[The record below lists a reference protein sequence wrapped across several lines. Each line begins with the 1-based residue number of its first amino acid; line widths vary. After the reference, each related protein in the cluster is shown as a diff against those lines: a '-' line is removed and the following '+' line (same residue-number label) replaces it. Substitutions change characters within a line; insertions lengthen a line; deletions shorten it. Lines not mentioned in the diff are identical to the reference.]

1 VCYSF
6 TGISFVIMKILK
18 IHNLD
23 LNDMQNILGIGS
35 RIRHADFGDG
45 VIINVKSSG
54 YNITFMKFGMK
65 LMKLDVPLEIIE
77 EVERDT
83 DMVSLLDVEMSLS
96 KVLQKWSDFTENV
109 PLGDKWKG
117 GKLILKPGRHDLA
130 NKEMPI
136 DAFFHKIVM
145 VRDRLRVMEQ
155 RVNSSNLDDEEKLNL
170 QQYITKIYGTLT
182 SFNVLFKNPEQ
193 IFVGEKVMAE

>member
-1 VCYSF
+1 
-6 TGISFVIMKILK
+6 MDLLK
-18 IHNLD
+18 IHNFSLD
-23 LNDMQNILGIGS
+23 DMQNILGIGS
-35 RIRHADFGDG
+35 RIRHPDYGDG
-45 VIINVKSSG
+45 VIVNVKSSG
-54 YNITFMKFGMK
+54 YDITFMKFGMRLIK
-65 LMKLDVPLEIIE
+65 FDVQLEIIE
-77 EVERDT
+77 EVERDSDT
-83 DMVSLLDVEMSLS
+83 ISLLDVEMTLS

-117 GKLILKPGRHDLA
+117 GKLILKPGRHDMA

-155 RVNSSNLDDEEKLNL
+155 RVNSSKLDDEEKLNI

-193 IFVGEKVMAE
+193 IFVGEKAVVE

>member
-1 VCYSF
+1 MS
-6 TGISFVIMKILK
+6 
-18 IHNLD
+18 
-23 LNDMQNILGIGS
+23 NILGIGS
-35 RIRHADFGDG
+35 IIRHADYGDG

-54 YNITFMKFGMK
+54 YNITFMQFGMK
-65 LMKLDVPLEIIE
+65 IIKLDFPLEIIE
-77 EVERDT
+77 EVEQDN
-83 DMVSLLDVEMSLS
+83 DLVSLMDVEMTLS
-96 KVLQKWSDFTENV
+96 KVLQKWADFTENV

-117 GKLILKPGRHDLA
+117 GKLILKPGRQDLS

-155 RVNSSNLDDEEKLNL
+155 RINSSNLEDEEKVNL

-182 SFNVLFKNPEQ
+182 SFNVLFKHQEHT
-193 IFVGEKVMAE
+193 FVGEKTMVEA

>member
-1 VCYSF
+1 
-6 TGISFVIMKILK
+6 M
-18 IHNLD
+18 N
-23 LNDMQNILGIGS
+23 NILGIGS

-54 YNITFMKFGMK
+54 YNITFMQFGMK
-65 LMKLDVPLEIIE
+65 LIKLDYPFEIIE

-83 DMVSLLDVEMSLS
+83 DLVSLLDVEMTLS
-96 KVLQKWSDFTENV
+96 KVLQKWSDFSESV

-136 DAFFHKIVM
+136 DNFFHKIVM
-145 VRDRLRVMEQ
+145 LRDRLRVMEQ
-155 RVNSSNLDDEEKLNL
+155 RINSSNLEDEEKLNL

-182 SFNVLFKNPEQ
+182 SFNVLFKHQEHV
-193 IFVGEKVMAE
+193 FVGEKATVEA